1 MRKHNNYK
9 KIPKLDAN
17 GQPKVKSMLLR
28 TYFTSLLCLTLCVA
42 MFFGTSFAWFTSEVN
57 NQGNEIYIGVLDVE
71 LEKEVP
77 GETEKTKWESLS
89 AKNDKGENTTKLFDS
104 AIRWEPG
111 YTSLEKIKVINKG
124 DLAFNYVFSFTDGT
138 VGTTGDTDPSTD
150 VNAIASIA
158 KFFDVWVY
166 PITEK
171 TPEPTDL
178 KEYSDIMKA
187 TSGWTN
193 AGTLA
198 DILTGKKY
206 VLTGSMDAKDI
217 RSTNV
222 TTANEGTTDGN
233 PLEHQYLIALH
244 MKEEV
249 TAADNLMG
257 KKIGLNVRL
266 VAYQKADEA
275 DAFGTYDKDVTVVI
289 DPTSLRNALQ
299 AAEGENTN
307 KEILLLHDVTLAD
320 LNSTLTM
327 NGGRLDGNNKI
338 VTYAGAKNS
347 AGGSVGVLT
356 TNGGEIVNL
365 NIVGGENGRALYI
378 TELKSDLE
386 VSNCTLSGA
395 YAFNLN
401 SSAKTQYT
409 ITFNNTTFK
418 NWTSYANAVE
428 KVEFNSCTFEK
439 ELRPY
444 ATTILTG
451 CTFADQTL
459 DLSKLENDESVTLKD
474 CSYDGKKIEE
484 VIFKKESTGISVSGA
499 DAGLVD
505 VNSGV
510 VVLKTNG

>member
-1 MRKHNNYK
+1 
-9 KIPKLDAN
+9 
-17 GQPKVKSMLLR
+17 
-28 TYFTSLLCLTLCVA
+28 
-42 MFFGTSFAWFTSEVN
+42 
-57 NQGNEIYIGVLDVE
+57 
-71 LEKEVP
+71 
-77 GETEKTKWESLS
+77 
-89 AKNDKGENTTKLFDS
+89 
-104 AIRWEPG
+104 
-111 YTSLEKIKVINKG
+111 
-124 DLAFNYVFSFTDGT
+124 
-138 VGTTGDTDPSTD
+138 
-150 VNAIASIA
+150 
-158 KFFDVWVY
+158 
-166 PITEK
+166 
-171 TPEPTDL
+171 
-178 KEYSDIMKA
+178 
-187 TSGWTN
+187 
-193 AGTLA
+193 LA
-198 DILTGKKY
+198 DILTGTKY